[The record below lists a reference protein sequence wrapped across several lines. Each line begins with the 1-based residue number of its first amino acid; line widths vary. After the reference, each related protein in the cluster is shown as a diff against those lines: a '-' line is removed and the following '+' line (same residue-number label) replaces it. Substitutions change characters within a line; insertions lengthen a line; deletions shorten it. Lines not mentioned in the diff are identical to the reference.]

1 MNSSLNCSQDD
12 LRSRWRSLQATV
24 ANLSAGRNQ
33 FRRVRLDAPFS
44 GFPSAG
50 ISVGSVRRDAPYCFL
65 QHVLPPRLQKI
76 RYYGFLSR
84 RSNIDL
90 DDIRA
95 AVLESLKE
103 IEPDLELE
111 AWTVPSLR
119 PASHSGEDDGPRG
132 WLRQLVASC
141 LSGHATRGQRF
152 ELQWPWRQSLLCD
165 STQTTLRD
173 CLGRLQLPSVSS
185 VGWHVSQQ

>member
-1 MNSSLNCSQDD
+1 MD
-12 LRSRWRSLQATV
+12 RVT
-24 ANLSAGRNQ
+24 AGWGSGVRMTQSGVNDASGRAGTQGFPAARTRGGEQ

-50 ISVGSVRRDAPYCFL
+50 ISVGSVHRDAPYCFL

-76 RYYGFLSR
+76 RHYGFLSR

-90 DDIRA
+90 DDVRA
-95 AVLESLKE
+95 AILDSLKD

-119 PASHSGEDDGPRG
+119 PASHSGEDDGPRCPTCG
-132 WLRQLVASC
+132 GPLVFEHFHRIRPPPLTHASRPHG
-141 LSGHATRGQRF
+141 SRSPAFTAH
-152 ELQWPWRQSLLCD
+152 EDNRQSNV
-165 STQTTLRD
+165 TRF
-173 CLGRLQLPSVSS
+173 
-185 VGWHVSQQ
+185 